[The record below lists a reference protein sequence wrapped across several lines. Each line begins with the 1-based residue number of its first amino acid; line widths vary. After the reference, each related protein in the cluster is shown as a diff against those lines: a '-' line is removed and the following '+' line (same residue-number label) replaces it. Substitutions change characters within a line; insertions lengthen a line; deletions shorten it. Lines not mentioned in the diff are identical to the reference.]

1 MGDTG
6 IEPRHTAL
14 KPGDFLFLPFGC
26 LLTLSPYVLFGGLLV
41 LAAVGVYIYYNVNV
55 DLFGMGRPDYS
66 SLVIDKR
73 FQNIESGDKKWI
85 IQYEKQ
91 KPTVF
96 TGKIRHA
103 SPIRLEMVPFLT
115 HDILVTSGDYAD
127 PLKVSTSVADHHFFW
142 ASRVQEK
149 PVGSINLLHTVPL
162 NEAIYQQLLEIRSDQ
177 MVTITGTEVLKI
189 EAFDQKGKPIGGWQD
204 TGCNSLVVTSVTIQ
218 KR

>member
-103 SPIRLEMVPFLT
+103 SPIQ
-115 HDILVTSGDYAD
+115 A
-127 PLKVSTSVADHHFFW
+127 
-142 ASRVQEK
+142 
-149 PVGSINLLHTVPL
+149 
-162 NEAIYQQLLEIRSDQ
+162 
-177 MVTITGTEVLKI
+177 
-189 EAFDQKGKPIGGWQD
+189 
-204 TGCNSLVVTSVTIQ
+204 
-218 KR
+218 